1 MGDHEEL
8 GAARWALRRIVNYF
22 GETPK
27 AMLEQSQKV
36 EEFIE
41 KDPKIAKLRSNP
53 VLRGSPYHLCLEQL
67 LWRYLSGV
75 PGKEIATLSDFFRSI
90 LQIDP
95 AERFTLSEIL
105 QHRWVQTHGSGTT

>member
-8 GAARWALRRIVNYF
+8 GAARWTLRRIINYF
-22 GETPK
+22 GEIPK

-36 EEFIE
+36 QEFIE

-53 VLRGSPYHLCLEQL
+53 VIRGSPYHLCLERM
-67 LWRYLSGV
+67 LWSFLPGV
-75 PGKEIATLSDFFRSI
+75 AGKEIAMLSDFFRSL

-95 AERFTLSEIL
+95 AERSSLREIL
-105 QHRWVQTHGSGTT
+105 QHRWVQN